1 MAIVGDCLQPHSPG
15 QILIQ
20 QTILIY
26 TMTTIFIII
35 AVWLC
40 ISILSK
46 KCLKKHPLY
55 GRFDLSLALPKTM
68 ILFSCLCLLL
78 AAFASGI
85 VYEIDSYRDLSKW
98 GGMMRSAAEVV
109 SGIVEEGGSLPTW
122 ERAPEVQ
129 QWIDNIDNE
138 YLKAIFSLVVCIV
151 AYIVYVWGMF
161 NFSKKILW
169 IGIIVEGACVVCA
182 LKAGITA
189 MAHFIVGAT
198 SGIFNPYT
206 GDMSDSIM
214 IPFFTITSTIFVIML
229 ILSHKKR
236 ISEIVAMSNAQ
247 MQDQNITKN
256 PNQQPITTTKIE
268 NGNSQTKCCPF
279 CGKEIL
285 AVARKCRYCGEWLP
299 IEETKK
305 QDAICEDIHVEVK
318 KTPILYS
325 LIIPLATLL
334 ILSIGLLVFHVNY
347 VFTDYWVEEELIIL
361 PIIGVA
367 IIGLVIY
374 YSILYKVKSGD
385 IFKKLK
391 NPNVIGISCFALL
404 VIIAV
409 SYVFVTADSGNNPA
423 KQKQETQ
430 MEDNSMTS
438 DDEER
443 DTVAVEAADP
453 DETVEEEISNDLSSK
468 EASVKKWVEKVY
480 ANVFSNRKGL
490 RKGTF
495 KCDYFSEELNMWIES
510 IEEYDREHHQGEY
523 GFFTEDI
530 WTKSQDPSDN
540 ISASVKSVRFE
551 TDYMDNE
558 YAEVVVCISDY
569 GNDKT
574 VYLRLYPDGD
584 SWIIGDYDGMLNNMK
599 SYLAQ
604 QS

>member
-1 MAIVGDCLQPHSPG
+1 MDEYQKKANSLFEDGEYEEAISTMALSASISAEDYKKFVAQCNSFMTEQYKV
-15 QILIQ
+15 LIEQ
-20 QTILIY
+20 AIQNDDYNELVALHEAY
-26 TMTTIFIII
+26 
-35 AVWLC
+35 
-40 ISILSK
+40 K
-46 KCLKKHPLY
+46 KRFGENEAIEGLVSDGLKRVKVPSLY
-55 GRFDLSLALPKTM
+55 G
-68 ILFSCLCLLL
+68 
-78 AAFASGI
+78 
-85 VYEIDSYRDLSKW
+85 
-98 GGMMRSAAEVV
+98 
-109 SGIVEEGGSLPTW
+109 
-122 ERAPEVQ
+122 
-129 QWIDNIDNE
+129 
-138 YLKAIFSLVVCIV
+138 
-151 AYIVYVWGMF
+151 
-161 NFSKKILW
+161 
-169 IGIIVEGACVVCA
+169 
-182 LKAGITA
+182 
-189 MAHFIVGAT
+189 
-198 SGIFNPYT
+198 
-206 GDMSDSIM
+206 
-214 IPFFTITSTIFVIML
+214 
-229 ILSHKKR
+229 
-236 ISEIVAMSNAQ
+236 
-247 MQDQNITKN
+247 
-256 PNQQPITTTKIE
+256 
-268 NGNSQTKCCPF
+268 CPF
-279 CGKEIL
+279 CGEMISDEAKTCPYCGENVEEFFSALYKEKKAKATKDAKDTSSKKEIL
-285 AVARKCRYCGEWLP
+285 VG
-299 IEETKK
+299 
-305 QDAICEDIHVEVK
+305 VK

>member
-1 MAIVGDCLQPHSPG
+1 MDEYQIKANSLFEDGEYEEAISTMALSASISAEDYKKFVAQCNSFMTEQYNV
-15 QILIQ
+15 LIEQ
-20 QTILIY
+20 AIQDDDYNEL
-26 TMTTIFIII
+26 
-35 AVWLC
+35 V
-40 ISILSK
+40 
-46 KCLKKHPLY
+46 
-55 GRFDLSLALPKTM
+55 ALH
-68 ILFSCLCLLL
+68 
-78 AAFASGI
+78 
-85 VYEIDSYRDLSKW
+85 E
-98 GGMMRSAAEVV
+98 
-109 SGIVEEGGSLPTW
+109 
-122 ERAPEVQ
+122 
-129 QWIDNIDNE
+129 
-138 YLKAIFSLVVCIV
+138 
-151 AYIVYVWGMF
+151 AY
-161 NFSKKILW
+161 
-169 IGIIVEGACVVCA
+169 
-182 LKAGITA
+182 
-189 MAHFIVGAT
+189 
-198 SGIFNPYT
+198 
-206 GDMSDSIM
+206 
-214 IPFFTITSTIFVIML
+214 
-229 ILSHKKR
+229 KKR
-236 ISEIVAMSNAQ
+236 FGENEA
-247 MQDQNITKN
+247 
-256 PNQQPITTTKIE
+256 IE
-268 NGNSQTKCCPF
+268 GLVSDGLKRVKVPSLHGCPF
-279 CGKEIL
+279 CGEMISDEAKTCPYCGENVEEFFSALYKEKKAKATKDAKDTSSKKEIL
-285 AVARKCRYCGEWLP
+285 VGM
-299 IEETKK
+299 
-305 QDAICEDIHVEVK
+305 K

-391 NPNVIGISCFALL
+391 SPNVIGIACFALL

-423 KQKQETQ
+423 KPKQETQ

>member
-1 MAIVGDCLQPHSPG
+1 MDEYQKKANSLFEDGEYEEAISTMALSASISAEDYKKFVAQCNSFMTEQYNV
-15 QILIQ
+15 LIEQ
-20 QTILIY
+20 AIQDDDYNEL
-26 TMTTIFIII
+26 
-35 AVWLC
+35 V
-40 ISILSK
+40 
-46 KCLKKHPLY
+46 
-55 GRFDLSLALPKTM
+55 ALH
-68 ILFSCLCLLL
+68 
-78 AAFASGI
+78 
-85 VYEIDSYRDLSKW
+85 E
-98 GGMMRSAAEVV
+98 
-109 SGIVEEGGSLPTW
+109 
-122 ERAPEVQ
+122 
-129 QWIDNIDNE
+129 
-138 YLKAIFSLVVCIV
+138 
-151 AYIVYVWGMF
+151 AY
-161 NFSKKILW
+161 
-169 IGIIVEGACVVCA
+169 
-182 LKAGITA
+182 
-189 MAHFIVGAT
+189 
-198 SGIFNPYT
+198 
-206 GDMSDSIM
+206 
-214 IPFFTITSTIFVIML
+214 
-229 ILSHKKR
+229 KKR
-236 ISEIVAMSNAQ
+236 FGENVEIEGLVS
-247 MQDQNITKN
+247 DGLKRVKV
-256 PNQQPITTTKIE
+256 PSLH
-268 NGNSQTKCCPF
+268 GCPF
-279 CGKEIL
+279 CGEMISDEAKTCPYCGENVEEFFSALYKEKKAKATKDAKDTSSKKEIL
-285 AVARKCRYCGEWLP
+285 VG
-299 IEETKK
+299 
-305 QDAICEDIHVEVK
+305 VK

-391 NPNVIGISCFALL
+391 SPNVIGIACFALL

>member
-1 MAIVGDCLQPHSPG
+1 MIMDEYQIKANSLFEDGEYEEAISTMALSASISAEDYKKFVAQCNSFMTEQYKV
-15 QILIQ
+15 LIEQ
-20 QTILIY
+20 AIQDDDYNELVALHEAY
-26 TMTTIFIII
+26 
-35 AVWLC
+35 
-40 ISILSK
+40 K
-46 KCLKKHPLY
+46 KRFGENEAIEGLVSDGLKRVKVPSLY
-55 GRFDLSLALPKTM
+55 G
-68 ILFSCLCLLL
+68 
-78 AAFASGI
+78 
-85 VYEIDSYRDLSKW
+85 
-98 GGMMRSAAEVV
+98 
-109 SGIVEEGGSLPTW
+109 
-122 ERAPEVQ
+122 
-129 QWIDNIDNE
+129 
-138 YLKAIFSLVVCIV
+138 
-151 AYIVYVWGMF
+151 
-161 NFSKKILW
+161 
-169 IGIIVEGACVVCA
+169 
-182 LKAGITA
+182 
-189 MAHFIVGAT
+189 
-198 SGIFNPYT
+198 
-206 GDMSDSIM
+206 
-214 IPFFTITSTIFVIML
+214 
-229 ILSHKKR
+229 
-236 ISEIVAMSNAQ
+236 
-247 MQDQNITKN
+247 
-256 PNQQPITTTKIE
+256 
-268 NGNSQTKCCPF
+268 CPF
-279 CGKEIL
+279 CGEMISDEAKTCPYCGENVEEFFSALYKEKKAKATKDAKDTSSKKEIL
-285 AVARKCRYCGEWLP
+285 VGM
-299 IEETKK
+299 
-305 QDAICEDIHVEVK
+305 K

-391 NPNVIGISCFALL
+391 SPNVIGIACFALL

-423 KQKQETQ
+423 KPKQETQ

-540 ISASVKSVRFE
+540 ISASVESVRFE

-558 YAEVVVCISDY
+558 YAVVVVCISDQ
-569 GNDKT
+569 GNDQT
-574 VYLRLYPDGD
+574 VYLRIYPDGD

>member
-1 MAIVGDCLQPHSPG
+1 MDEYQIKANSLFEDGEYDEAISTMALSASISAEDYKKFVAQCNSFMTEQYKV
-15 QILIQ
+15 LIEQ
-20 QTILIY
+20 AIQDDDYNELVALHEAY
-26 TMTTIFIII
+26 
-35 AVWLC
+35 
-40 ISILSK
+40 K
-46 KCLKKHPLY
+46 KRFGENEAIEGLVSDGLKRVKVPSLY
-55 GRFDLSLALPKTM
+55 G
-68 ILFSCLCLLL
+68 
-78 AAFASGI
+78 
-85 VYEIDSYRDLSKW
+85 
-98 GGMMRSAAEVV
+98 
-109 SGIVEEGGSLPTW
+109 
-122 ERAPEVQ
+122 
-129 QWIDNIDNE
+129 
-138 YLKAIFSLVVCIV
+138 
-151 AYIVYVWGMF
+151 
-161 NFSKKILW
+161 
-169 IGIIVEGACVVCA
+169 
-182 LKAGITA
+182 
-189 MAHFIVGAT
+189 
-198 SGIFNPYT
+198 
-206 GDMSDSIM
+206 
-214 IPFFTITSTIFVIML
+214 
-229 ILSHKKR
+229 
-236 ISEIVAMSNAQ
+236 
-247 MQDQNITKN
+247 
-256 PNQQPITTTKIE
+256 
-268 NGNSQTKCCPF
+268 CPF
-279 CGKEIL
+279 CGEMISDEAKTCPYCGENVEEFFSALYKEKKAKATKDAKDTSSKKEIL
-285 AVARKCRYCGEWLP
+285 VGM
-299 IEETKK
+299 
-305 QDAICEDIHVEVK
+305 K

-391 NPNVIGISCFALL
+391 SPNVIGIACFALL

-423 KQKQETQ
+423 KPKQETQ

-540 ISASVKSVRFE
+540 ISASVESVRFE

-558 YAEVVVCISDY
+558 YAVVVVCISDQ
-569 GNDKT
+569 GNDQT
-574 VYLRLYPDGD
+574 VYLRIYPDGD

>member
-1 MAIVGDCLQPHSPG
+1 MDEYQIKANSLFEDGEYEEAISTMALSASISAEDYKKFVAQCNSFMTEQYNV
-15 QILIQ
+15 LIEQ
-20 QTILIY
+20 AIQDDDYNELVALHEAYRKRFGENKEIEGL
-26 TMTTIFIII
+26 
-35 AVWLC
+35 V
-40 ISILSK
+40 SDG
-46 KCLKKHPLY
+46 LKRVKIP
-55 GRFDLSLALPKTM
+55 SLH
-68 ILFSCLCLLL
+68 
-78 AAFASGI
+78 G
-85 VYEIDSYRDLSKW
+85 
-98 GGMMRSAAEVV
+98 
-109 SGIVEEGGSLPTW
+109 
-122 ERAPEVQ
+122 
-129 QWIDNIDNE
+129 
-138 YLKAIFSLVVCIV
+138 
-151 AYIVYVWGMF
+151 
-161 NFSKKILW
+161 
-169 IGIIVEGACVVCA
+169 
-182 LKAGITA
+182 
-189 MAHFIVGAT
+189 
-198 SGIFNPYT
+198 
-206 GDMSDSIM
+206 
-214 IPFFTITSTIFVIML
+214 
-229 ILSHKKR
+229 
-236 ISEIVAMSNAQ
+236 
-247 MQDQNITKN
+247 
-256 PNQQPITTTKIE
+256 
-268 NGNSQTKCCPF
+268 CPF
-279 CGKEIL
+279 CGEMISDDAKTCPYCGENVEEFFSALYKEKKAKATKDAKDTSSKKEIL
-285 AVARKCRYCGEWLP
+285 VG
-299 IEETKK
+299 
-305 QDAICEDIHVEVK
+305 VK

-391 NPNVIGISCFALL
+391 SPNVIGIACFALL

-423 KQKQETQ
+423 KPKQETQ

-540 ISASVKSVRFE
+540 ISASVESVRFE

-558 YAEVVVCISDY
+558 YAVVVVCISDQ
-569 GNDKT
+569 GNDQT
-574 VYLRLYPDGD
+574 VYLRIYPDGD

>member
-1 MAIVGDCLQPHSPG
+1 MDEYQIKANSLFEDGEYEEAISTMALSASISAEDYKKFVAQCNSFMTEQYKV
-15 QILIQ
+15 LIEQ
-20 QTILIY
+20 AIQDDDYNELVALHEAY
-26 TMTTIFIII
+26 
-35 AVWLC
+35 
-40 ISILSK
+40 K
-46 KCLKKHPLY
+46 KRFGENEAIEGLVSDGLKRVKVPSLY
-55 GRFDLSLALPKTM
+55 G
-68 ILFSCLCLLL
+68 
-78 AAFASGI
+78 
-85 VYEIDSYRDLSKW
+85 
-98 GGMMRSAAEVV
+98 
-109 SGIVEEGGSLPTW
+109 
-122 ERAPEVQ
+122 
-129 QWIDNIDNE
+129 
-138 YLKAIFSLVVCIV
+138 
-151 AYIVYVWGMF
+151 
-161 NFSKKILW
+161 
-169 IGIIVEGACVVCA
+169 
-182 LKAGITA
+182 
-189 MAHFIVGAT
+189 
-198 SGIFNPYT
+198 
-206 GDMSDSIM
+206 
-214 IPFFTITSTIFVIML
+214 
-229 ILSHKKR
+229 
-236 ISEIVAMSNAQ
+236 
-247 MQDQNITKN
+247 
-256 PNQQPITTTKIE
+256 
-268 NGNSQTKCCPF
+268 CPF
-279 CGKEIL
+279 CGEMISDEAKTCPYCGENVEEFFSALYKEKKAKATKDAKDTSSKKEIL
-285 AVARKCRYCGEWLP
+285 VGM
-299 IEETKK
+299 
-305 QDAICEDIHVEVK
+305 K

-391 NPNVIGISCFALL
+391 SPNVIGIACFALL

-423 KQKQETQ
+423 KPKQETQ

-540 ISASVKSVRFE
+540 ISASVESVRFE

-558 YAEVVVCISDY
+558 YAVVVVCISDQ
-569 GNDKT
+569 GNDQT
-574 VYLRLYPDGD
+574 VYLRIYPDGD

>member
-1 MAIVGDCLQPHSPG
+1 MDEYQKKANSLFEDGEYEEAISTMALSASISAEDYKKFVAQCNSFMTEQYKV
-15 QILIQ
+15 LIEQ
-20 QTILIY
+20 AIQDDDYNEL
-26 TMTTIFIII
+26 
-35 AVWLC
+35 V
-40 ISILSK
+40 
-46 KCLKKHPLY
+46 
-55 GRFDLSLALPKTM
+55 ALH
-68 ILFSCLCLLL
+68 
-78 AAFASGI
+78 
-85 VYEIDSYRDLSKW
+85 E
-98 GGMMRSAAEVV
+98 
-109 SGIVEEGGSLPTW
+109 
-122 ERAPEVQ
+122 
-129 QWIDNIDNE
+129 
-138 YLKAIFSLVVCIV
+138 
-151 AYIVYVWGMF
+151 AY
-161 NFSKKILW
+161 
-169 IGIIVEGACVVCA
+169 
-182 LKAGITA
+182 
-189 MAHFIVGAT
+189 
-198 SGIFNPYT
+198 
-206 GDMSDSIM
+206 
-214 IPFFTITSTIFVIML
+214 
-229 ILSHKKR
+229 KKR
-236 ISEIVAMSNAQ
+236 FGENEA
-247 MQDQNITKN
+247 
-256 PNQQPITTTKIE
+256 IE
-268 NGNSQTKCCPF
+268 GLVSDGLKRVKVPSLHGCPF
-279 CGKEIL
+279 CGEMISDEAKTCPYCGENVEEFFSALYKEKKAKATKDAKDTSSKKEIL
-285 AVARKCRYCGEWLP
+285 VG
-299 IEETKK
+299 
-305 QDAICEDIHVEVK
+305 VK

-391 NPNVIGISCFALL
+391 NPNVIVISCFALL

-443 DTVAVEAADP
+443 DTVAVEAADL

>member
-1 MAIVGDCLQPHSPG
+1 MDEYQKKANSLFEDGEYEEAISTMALSASISAEDYKKFVAQCNSFITEQYKV
-15 QILIQ
+15 LIEQ
-20 QTILIY
+20 AIQNDDYNELVALHEAY
-26 TMTTIFIII
+26 
-35 AVWLC
+35 
-40 ISILSK
+40 K
-46 KCLKKHPLY
+46 KRFGENEAIEGLVSDGLKRVKVPSLY
-55 GRFDLSLALPKTM
+55 G
-68 ILFSCLCLLL
+68 
-78 AAFASGI
+78 
-85 VYEIDSYRDLSKW
+85 
-98 GGMMRSAAEVV
+98 
-109 SGIVEEGGSLPTW
+109 
-122 ERAPEVQ
+122 
-129 QWIDNIDNE
+129 
-138 YLKAIFSLVVCIV
+138 
-151 AYIVYVWGMF
+151 
-161 NFSKKILW
+161 
-169 IGIIVEGACVVCA
+169 
-182 LKAGITA
+182 
-189 MAHFIVGAT
+189 
-198 SGIFNPYT
+198 
-206 GDMSDSIM
+206 
-214 IPFFTITSTIFVIML
+214 
-229 ILSHKKR
+229 
-236 ISEIVAMSNAQ
+236 
-247 MQDQNITKN
+247 
-256 PNQQPITTTKIE
+256 
-268 NGNSQTKCCPF
+268 CPF
-279 CGKEIL
+279 CGEMISDEAKTCPYCGENVEEFFSALYKEKKAKATKDAKDTSSKKEIL
-285 AVARKCRYCGEWLP
+285 VGM
-299 IEETKK
+299 
-305 QDAICEDIHVEVK
+305 K

-391 NPNVIGISCFALL
+391 SPNVIGIACFALL

-423 KQKQETQ
+423 KPKQETQ

-540 ISASVKSVRFE
+540 ISASVESVRFE

-558 YAEVVVCISDY
+558 YAVVVVCISDQ
-569 GNDKT
+569 GNDQT
-574 VYLRLYPDGD
+574 VYLRIYPDGD
-584 SWIIGDYDGMLNNMK
+584 SWIIGDYDGMLGRMK
-599 SYLAQ
+599 SYHAQ
-604 QS
+604 QL

>member
-1 MAIVGDCLQPHSPG
+1 MDEYQIKANSLFEDGEYEEAISTMALSASISAEDYKKFVAQCNSFMTEQYKV
-15 QILIQ
+15 LIEQ
-20 QTILIY
+20 AIQDDDYNELVALHEAY
-26 TMTTIFIII
+26 
-35 AVWLC
+35 
-40 ISILSK
+40 K
-46 KCLKKHPLY
+46 KRFGENEAIEGLVSDGLKRVKVPSLY
-55 GRFDLSLALPKTM
+55 G
-68 ILFSCLCLLL
+68 
-78 AAFASGI
+78 
-85 VYEIDSYRDLSKW
+85 
-98 GGMMRSAAEVV
+98 
-109 SGIVEEGGSLPTW
+109 
-122 ERAPEVQ
+122 
-129 QWIDNIDNE
+129 
-138 YLKAIFSLVVCIV
+138 
-151 AYIVYVWGMF
+151 
-161 NFSKKILW
+161 
-169 IGIIVEGACVVCA
+169 
-182 LKAGITA
+182 
-189 MAHFIVGAT
+189 
-198 SGIFNPYT
+198 
-206 GDMSDSIM
+206 
-214 IPFFTITSTIFVIML
+214 
-229 ILSHKKR
+229 
-236 ISEIVAMSNAQ
+236 
-247 MQDQNITKN
+247 
-256 PNQQPITTTKIE
+256 
-268 NGNSQTKCCPF
+268 CPF
-279 CGKEIL
+279 CGEMISDEAKTCPYCGENVEEFFSALYKEKKAKATKDAKDTSSKKEIL
-285 AVARKCRYCGEWLP
+285 VGM
-299 IEETKK
+299 
-305 QDAICEDIHVEVK
+305 K

-391 NPNVIGISCFALL
+391 SPNVIGIACFALL

-540 ISASVKSVRFE
+540 ISASVESVRFE

-558 YAEVVVCISDY
+558 YAVVVVCISDQ
-569 GNDKT
+569 GNDQT
-574 VYLRLYPDGD
+574 VYLRIYPDGD